1 MSYEIPKDSLQESIF
16 MDKYAFPGET
26 TWRHLAKRVAKAVA
40 LPEKEEAREQT
51 EKKFFD
57 AINAADF
64 CPGGRILFGAG
75 RNKYNMLNCYVLDP
89 GDSVESIGKTVA
101 DMYKISCAGGGVGF
115 NFSKIRPKGDDIQN
129 IKWSA
134 PGSISVMKM
143 INEIGEHVRAGK
155 NRRTALMSILSVNHP
170 DFLEFLS
177 VKLDRK
183 ELTNFNISVAINN
196 RFISAVE
203 NDEDWHFTFE
213 GRHNKYFCFDVNRT
227 GEDGTVDVVQVVAKD
242 EADALGRADQYHKKG
257 WSDTFS
263 DAVLAPLKAKAIWER
278 LLDNAVESGEPGI
291 FNVDLANEYTNVS
304 YFEDMPATNPCG
316 EITLPAYGNC
326 CLGHVNLA
334 NMVDMEGNIDYRR
347 LARTVRVGVR
357 FLDNV
362 LTANTFPIKECEE
375 VGLRSRRIGLGVTGL
390 HYFLIKAG
398 FRYGSEACLEFLERL
413 FGTIRNEAYKA
424 SMYLAR
430 EKGSF
435 SKYDFTK
442 LKDEKFMKTLPP
454 RIRADIKKNG
464 LRNAVMLTV
473 APTGTISMVLG
484 VSTGLEPIFSP
495 VYKRTWK
502 TSTPGVFNENV
513 VIDPLF
519 KDMYLRGR
527 DLKHCVGAYD
537 VTPEE
542 HMKVQSVVQQYI
554 DSAVSKT
561 CNLPVGYK
569 AETLYEDLLHYAH
582 DLKGVTFYRAGSRGN
597 EPLQTVDHTQIDLHE
612 LITSGNLMELA
623 SSIDNCKDG
632 VCEI

>member
-1 MSYEIPKDSLQESIF
+1 MSYDIPEGSLQESIF
-16 MDKYAFPGET
+16 LDKYAYPGET
-26 TWRHLAKRVAKAVA
+26 KWKQLAKRVAKAVA
-40 LPEKEEAREQT
+40 QPEKEEVRDQI
-51 EKKFFD
+51 EKKFFE
-57 AINAADF
+57 AINSADF

-89 GDSVESIGKTVA
+89 EDSVESIGKTIS

-155 NRRTALMSILSVNHP
+155 NRRTALMSILEVSHP
-170 DFLEFLS
+170 DFLEFLE

-183 ELTNFNISVAINN
+183 ELTNFNISVAVNN

-203 NDEDWHFTFE
+203 NDEEWHFTFG
-213 GRHNKYFCFDVNRT
+213 GRHNKYYMYIVDRT
-227 GEDGTVDVVQVVAKD
+227 NVDGEIDQVRVVAKD
-242 EADALGRADQYHKKG
+242 EEDALGRADQYHKSG
-257 WSDTFS
+257 WSDVFS
-263 DAVLAPLKAKAIWER
+263 NPVKTPIKAKEIWER

-291 FNVDLANEYTNVS
+291 FNIDLANEFTNVS
-304 YFEDMPATNPCG
+304 YFEDLPSTNPCG

-334 NMVDMEGNIDYRR
+334 NMVDMDGNIDWRR
-347 LARTVRVGVR
+347 IARTVRVGIR

-362 LTANTFPIKECEE
+362 LSANYFPIKECEE
-375 VGLRSRRIGLGVTGL
+375 VGMQSRRIGMGVTGL

-398 FRYGSEACLEFLERL
+398 FRYGSDACLEFLERL
-413 FGTIRNEAYKA
+413 FSTIRNEAYKA

-435 SKYDFTK
+435 PKYDFSK
-442 LKDEKFMKTLPP
+442 LRDEKFMKTIPA

-495 VYKRTWK
+495 LYTRRWK
-502 TSTPGVFNENV
+502 TSTPGVYNENV

-519 KDMYLRGR
+519 KEMYLRGR
-527 DLKHCVGAYD
+527 DLSHCVGAYD

-542 HMKVQSVVQQYI
+542 HMKVQSVVQAHI

-561 CNLPVGYK
+561 CNLPNDFNSTV
-569 AETLYEDLLHYAH
+569 LYEDLLSYAH

-597 EPLQTVDHTQIDLHE
+597 EPLSILDHRKVNVDKLIQEGQLEE
-612 LITSGNLMELA
+612 LS
-623 SSIDNCKDG
+623 SSIDNCVDG

>member
-1 MSYEIPKDSLQESIF
+1 MSYDIPEGSLQESIF
-16 MDKYAFPGET
+16 LDKYAYPGET
-26 TWRHLAKRVAKAVA
+26 KWRQLAKRVSKAVA
-40 LPEKEEAREQT
+40 EPEKEEVREQI
-51 EKKFFD
+51 EKKFFE
-57 AINAADF
+57 AINSADF

-89 GDSVESIGKTVA
+89 EDSVASIGKTIS

-155 NRRTALMSILSVNHP
+155 NRRTALMSILEVSHP

-203 NDEDWHFTFE
+203 NDEDWHFTFA
-213 GRHNKYFCFDVNRT
+213 GRHNKYFCYNVERT
-227 GEDGTVDVVQVVAKD
+227 NEKGEVDTVMVVAKD
-242 EADALGRADQYHKKG
+242 EDDAVGRAAQNHKKG
-257 WSDTFS
+257 WADTFS
-263 DAVLAPLKAKAIWER
+263 NAVLEPLKAKAIWQR

-291 FNVDLANEYTNVS
+291 FNIDLANEFTNVS
-304 YFEDMPATNPCG
+304 YFEDLPATNPCG

-326 CLGHVNLA
+326 CLGHVNLS
-334 NMVDMEGNIDYRR
+334 NMVDMDGNIDWRR
-347 LARTVRVGVR
+347 IARTVRVGIR

-362 LTANTFPIKECEE
+362 LSANYFPIRECEE
-375 VGLRSRRIGLGVTGL
+375 VGLQSRRIGLGVTGL

-398 FRYGSEACLEFLERL
+398 FKYGSDACLEFLERL
-413 FGTIRNEAYKA
+413 FSTIRNESYKA

-435 SKYDFTK
+435 PKYDFSK
-442 LKDEKFMKTLPP
+442 LREEKFMKTIPA

-495 VYKRTWK
+495 MYTRKWK
-502 TSTPGVFNENV
+502 TSTPGVYNENV

-519 KDMYLRGR
+519 KEMYLRGR
-527 DLKHCVGAYD
+527 DLSHCVGAYD
-537 VTPEE
+537 VAPEE
-542 HMKVQSVVQQYI
+542 HMKVQSVVQACI

-561 CNLPVGYK
+561 CNLPADFK
-569 AETLYEDLLHYAH
+569 SETLYEDLLAYAH

-597 EPLQTVDHTQIDLHE
+597 EPLTVLDHRTVNVDKLIQEGQLEE
-612 LITSGNLMELA
+612 LS
-623 SSIDNCKDG
+623 SSIETCVDG
-632 VCEI
+632 VCEL